1 MSKLEDKISRTTVNS
16 AVKNAQLQTK
26 EKTDENEKTSKNI
39 MIYNVPIYLV
49 ETIKENGISFSSYAK
64 MAIIEKMKRDG
75 LI

>member
-1 MSKLEDKISRTTVNS
+1 MAKLKDKISKTTVNS
-16 AVKNAQLQTK
+16 AVKNAPLQTK
-26 EKTDENEKTSKNI
+26 EKTGKNI

>member
-1 MSKLEDKISRTTVNS
+1 MAKLKDKISKTIVDS
-16 AVKNAQLQTK
+16 AVKNAPLQTK
-26 EKTDENEKTSKNI
+26 EKTGKNI